1 MPAGLANNLSNLQNS
16 VAENQYI
23 VIILVFLVIFFL
35 IYLRRMFNTDPD
47 YTLLSVSI
55 CLVVILAIIIASTF
69 TDVLKEGHKQRPS
82 TDTFAYLF
90 NSPGAKN
97 FIGIMALV
105 LFVIFVYE
113 VPEYDNN
120 KPHDITDKI
129 TFGNNGLLS
138 NRSVGVILV
147 FIFALFGGYTIYS
160 TTR

>member
-1 MPAGLANNLSNLQNS
+1 
-16 VAENQYI
+16 
-23 VIILVFLVIFFL
+23 
-35 IYLRRMFNTDPD
+35 MFNTDPD

-55 CLVVILAIIIASTF
+55 CLVVIIAIIIASTF
-69 TDVLKEGHKQRPS
+69 TDVLKEGHRKRAS
-82 TDTFAYLF
+82 ADTFAYLF

-129 TFGNNGLLS
+129 TFGNNGLVS
-138 NRSVGVILV
+138 NRSAGVLLV
-147 FIFALFGGYTIYS
+147 FVFALFGGYTIYS
-160 TTR
+160 TTS